1 MDLPARISKYELQQF
16 LGGGMSHVFRA
27 QDTLLGR
34 TVAVKIL
41 TPAGVA
47 DPDVRAR
54 FLQEARM
61 ASSISHDNIM
71 CVYDFG
77 EEQGR
82 PYMVMEFLQGQDLRG
97 AIKNNSIPTISA
109 KLAIAEQLARALAHI
124 HAQGIVHRDIK
135 PENVHLDANG
145 RAKLMDFGIAKA
157 ADLSLTQPGYV
168 LGTPYYMSPEQ
179 VLGKAVNPLMDVYS
193 FGVLLFEMLAGERPF
208 GGATIEQ
215 IFYKIL
221 HEPLDL
227 SALARAG
234 IPPRI
239 IDIVRRCTEK
249 EPEKRYRNF
258 DEVAAALHSDA
269 APPPSPRKK
278 KAISPL
284 IFAGAAFAILAVL
297 AVMFWPGSKPPATP
311 VARVETPPGM
321 VSIPAGPFLFGADK
335 QSISLPAYYMDE
347 TVVDNAHYAQFCAST
362 NHALPPGFKADRPDL
377 PVVDVTAAD
386 ARAYAQWAGKRL
398 PSPQEWEKAARGAN
412 GFKYPWGDRED
423 ATRADVID
431 NPALKTHVLHPAGEA
446 ANVSPY
452 GLKNMAGNCWQII
465 EEKRTPSPQ
474 SIRQFAY
481 MDPPATGAEPWCS
494 MRGGSFNAPFA
505 AAVVY
510 ESVTIPER
518 NRSPEIGFRCAKNS
532 Q

>member
-1 MDLPARISKYELQQF
+1 MELPGRISKYELQEF

-27 QDTLLGR
+27 RDTLLGR

-77 EEQGR
+77 EENGR
-82 PYMVMEFLQGQDLRG
+82 PFMVMEFLQGQDLRG
-97 AIKNNSIPTISA
+97 AIKNNTIPGIPA
-109 KLAIAEQLARALAHI
+109 KLAIAGQIARALAHI

-135 PENVHLDANG
+135 PENVHLDSNG

-179 VLGKAVNPLMDVYS
+179 VLGKPVNKLMDVYA

-208 GGATIEQ
+208 GGAAIEQ

-227 SALARAG
+227 SPLSRAG
-234 IPPRI
+234 VPARI
-239 IDIVRRCTEK
+239 VEIVCRCTDK
-249 EPEKRYRNF
+249 QPEKRYRNF
-258 DEVAAALHSDA
+258 DEVAAALRNET
-269 APPPSPRKK
+269 APPPKPAKK
-278 KAISPL
+278 KAFQPL
-284 IFAGAAFAILAVL
+284 VFAGAGIAILAAL
-297 AVMFWPGSKPPATP
+297 AVIFWPRPRPPVT
-311 VARVETPPGM
+311 RVDTPPGM
-321 VSIPAGPFLFGADK
+321 VLIQAGRFLFGKDK
-335 QSISLPAYYMDE
+335 QPVALPAYYIDE
-347 TVVDNAHYAQFCAST
+347 TVVDNAHYAQFCAAA
-362 NHALPPGFKADRPDL
+362 NHPLPPGLPADRPEL
-377 PVVDVTAAD
+377 PVVAVTIAD

-398 PSPQEWEKAARGAN
+398 PSPREWEKAARGAN
-412 GFKYPWGDRED
+412 GFAYPWGDEED
-423 ATRADVID
+423 ATRANVSD
-431 NPALKTHVLHPAGEA
+431 NGALKIHLLQPASAA

-452 GLKNMAGNCWQII
+452 GVRNMAGNCWQLV
-465 EEKRTPSPQ
+465 EEKRTPSPL
-474 SIRQFAY
+474 SIPQFSDL
-481 MDPPATGAEPWCS
+481 DPPATGNEAWCS
-494 MRGGSFNAPFA
+494 MRGGSFRAPLA
-505 AAVVY
+505 AAVSY
-510 ESVTIPER
+510 ETVTIPER
-518 NRSPEIGFRCAKNS
+518 YRSPEVGFRCAKAAP
-532 Q
+532 